1 MQRRMKRDQVV
12 VVRLL
17 EQIKNHLDTP
27 LEANRLLRELG
38 KFYDPVRGAA
48 VMEGAERKRL
58 VNLLERGERG
68 EVCAAI
74 DRHIEVYLAQLPEGG
89 RANRADPLA
98 RDPAGG
104 PPPDA

>member
-1 MQRRMKRDQVV
+1 MKRNQVV

-17 EQIKNHLDTP
+17 EQIKNHLDNP

-38 KFYDPVRGAA
+38 KFYDPVTGAA

-58 VNLLERGERG
+58 VDLLERGERE

-74 DRHIEVYLAQLPEGG
+74 DRHIEDYLAQLPEGG

-98 RDPAGG
+98 RDPPGG
-104 PPPDA
+104 PPDA

>member
-12 VVRLL
+12 VVKIL
-17 EQIKNHLDTP
+17 EQIKNHLDDP

-38 KFYDPVRGAA
+38 KFYDPVTGAA
-48 VMEGAERKRL
+48 VMNGAARKRL
-58 VNLLERGERG
+58 VDLLERGQRG

-74 DRHIEVYLAQLPEGG
+74 DRHIEDYLAQLPEGG
-89 RANRADPLA
+89 RANRSDPLG

-104 PPPDA
+104 PPTA